1 MKLQPELILLRWM
14 NYHLQRGEY
23 PKKVTNF
30 TTDLQDSNAYSILLH
45 QLRPDVCRLVHGKFE
60 CVEYTMSVYGWYRWL
75 ICVLYCM

>member
-45 QLRPDVCRLVHGKFE
+45 QLRPDVCRLVHGK
-60 CVEYTMSVYGWYRWL
+60 
-75 ICVLYCM
+75 